1 MLLRRYKKIEEFKA
15 DFPKQL
21 AQLDF
26 SSIED
31 NIMKSGGRLAV
42 AIDGDAIVSIF
53 AEVHPNPIVTVLT
66 CVANFAPVIT
76 QDLFNDYRLEHKL
89 GFLLVDVPTW
99 LNVDGSDPLSVI
111 CRSPR
116 STLGTPLE
124 QFQVKDQDNLR
135 KRLRHI
141 RNSNQ
146 PYDYQIQIM
155 GWSAEEVERGRAHLS
170 ALSYEPVRHQ
180 YAIN

>member
-1 MLLRRYKKIEEFKA
+1 MLLRRYKKVEEFKE
-15 DFPKQL
+15 DFPEQL
-21 AQLDF
+21 EQLDF
-26 SSIED
+26 TSIED
-31 NIMKSGGRLAV
+31 QILKSGGRLAV
-42 AIDGDAIVSIF
+42 AVEEENIVSIF
-53 AEVHPNPIVTVLT
+53 AEIHPNPMVTFLS
-66 CVANFAPVIT
+66 CVANFAPVIPHAV
-76 QDLFNDYRLEHKL
+76 FVKYGNDNKL
-89 GFLLVDVPTW
+89 GFLVVDVPTW
-99 LNVDGSDPLSVI
+99 LNVSGLEPLSVI

-116 STLGTPLE
+116 STMGRVLE
-124 QFQVKDQDNLR
+124 QFEVKDQDNLR

-155 GWSAEEVERGRAHLS
+155 GWTSEQVEQSRPHLS